1 MNVFYFIFLYITG
14 FLLLFLFLEQYSELV
29 EANS

>member
-1 MNVFYFIFLYITG
+1 MNVFYFIFLYITV